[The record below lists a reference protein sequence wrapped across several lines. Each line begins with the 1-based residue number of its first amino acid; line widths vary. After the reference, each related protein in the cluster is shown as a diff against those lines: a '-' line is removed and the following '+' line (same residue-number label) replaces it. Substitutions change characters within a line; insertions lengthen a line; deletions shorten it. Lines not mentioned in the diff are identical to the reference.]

1 MLEGVD
7 SSSVGRLIVITG
19 GLILKKDDFRR
30 VLSGM
35 GGGTGEDD
43 ADDALLVVVE
53 APRGCQ
59 PGGQSGLQRADA
71 IVGQVDDG
79 DVAVS

>member
-1 MLEGVD
+1 M
-7 SSSVGRLIVITG
+7 
-19 GLILKKDDFRR
+19 ILKQDDFRR
-30 VLSGM
+30 DLSTTE
-35 GGGTGEDD
+35 GGIGEV
-43 ADDALLVVVE
+43 DALLLLLVAVLVLD

-79 DVAVS
+79 DVAVC